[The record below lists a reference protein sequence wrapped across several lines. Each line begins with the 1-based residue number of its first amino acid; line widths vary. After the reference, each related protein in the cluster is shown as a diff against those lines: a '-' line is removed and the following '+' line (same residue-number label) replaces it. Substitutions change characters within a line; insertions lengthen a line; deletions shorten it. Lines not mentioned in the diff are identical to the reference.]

1 MSFSPLFCLSRAVL
15 LSSLISS
22 TLSWSQPPKP
32 LPPGPMLDGGRVVLK
47 GKELTLEL
55 LTYSGTAAQ
64 LRPATDPMLDYT
76 PGDLLKAR
84 SADTFYHLG
93 DLDLRLRDDASTEW
107 KDYSTAYRRKPIQV
121 LANNSTV
128 FRADLAATL
137 PAEIPLRVV
146 REWSVRSGD
155 IYLSYTLTNRTHK
168 DVHLGGIGVPMVFNN
183 IMNGRTLEQ
192 SYTTCSFYDPYIG
205 QDAGYVQVARLF
217 GTGPVLLIAPE
228 GRAPLEAWKP
238 ILDKRVSRDGE
249 AALLNDPTRRGM
261 TFEGSYEW
269 MIHSAGFA
277 DTEWKGAEQWNQPT
291 EAVLQPGKSV
301 TYTLHL
307 FVAPSLREIER
318 TLTTHGRPV
327 AIGIPGYILPQDTD
341 GRLFLRSASAV
352 ASIVSEPEGA
362 LSLHHDGLAP
372 DGKTQ
377 AYTVHGL
384 RWGRARLRITYGDG
398 TVQTIAYRTIKPET
412 QTVADLGRF
421 LFHEQWFE
429 QPNDPFHRSPSVI
442 SYDNDARKQLV
453 QESRVW
459 IAGLSDEGGAG
470 SWLAAA
476 MKEAIAPD
484 PEEIR
489 KLEAFVNQTVWGHL
503 QEAEG
508 PQKFGVHKSLFY
520 YQPDAM
526 PAGYYDTSMNW
537 GTWTSWNR
545 KDAAD
550 VGRSFNYPHVVAAY
564 WSLYR
569 VARNSSGLTSK
580 QDWKWYL
587 DHAYETTMAMRT
599 HAPYYTQFGQ
609 MEGTIFTLLLHDL
622 KVEGWNEKASSLEGW
637 MRERAQQWNGEPYPF
652 GSEMPWDSTGQEE
665 VYAWTR
671 YFGFKEK
678 ADLTLNAILAYT
690 PVVPSWGY
698 NGSARRYWDF
708 LYGGKYPRIER
719 QLHHYGSGLNAIP
732 LLSEYRAHPSDLYL
746 LRAGYGGVM
755 GPLANIDEKGFGS
768 AAFHSYP
775 DRMQYD
781 PYTGDYGPNF
791 LGHAL
796 NTGAYL
802 VQDPSLGWLAFGGNV
817 TVRGNLVRLAVL
829 DSSRQRVFLA
839 PTGQWL
845 TLDGGAF
852 TAVEYDIST
861 HQVTIRLAPA
871 TAYVKEVKLHIAT
884 PATEKLEEVRSVSLS
899 SEGTA
904 ISLQAAR

>member
-1 MSFSPLFCLSRAVL
+1 MSFSPLFRLSRAVL
-15 LSSLISS
+15 LSSLVSS

-55 LTYSGTAAQ
+55 LAYSGTVAQ
-64 LRPATDPMLDYT
+64 LRPTADPMLDYT

-93 DLDLRLRDDASTEW
+93 DLDLRLRDGASSEW
-107 KDYSTAYRRKPIQV
+107 KDYSTAYRRKPVQV
-121 LANNSTV
+121 LANTSTS

-146 REWSVRSGD
+146 REWSVRNGD
-155 IYLSYTLTNRTHK
+155 IYLGYTLTNRTHK
-168 DVHLGGIGVPMVFNN
+168 AVHLGGIGVPMVFNN
-183 IMNGRTLEQ
+183 IMNGHTLEQ

-205 QDAGYVQVARLF
+205 QDAGYVQVARLS
-217 GTGPVLLIAPE
+217 GTGPALLIAPE
-228 GRAPLEAWKP
+228 GHAPLEAWKP

-277 DTEWKGAEQWNQPT
+277 DTDWKGAEQWNQPT
-291 EAVLQPGKSV
+291 EDVLQPGKSV

-307 FVAPSLREIER
+307 FVAPSLREIEA
-318 TLTTHGRPV
+318 TLTAHGRPV

-341 GRLFLRSASAV
+341 GRLFLRSASPV
-352 ASIVSEPEGA
+352 TGIISEPEGA
-362 LSLHHDGLAP
+362 LTIHHDGLAP

-377 AYTVHGL
+377 AYTIHGL

-398 TVQTIAYRTIKPET
+398 NVQTIAYRTIKPET
-412 QTVADLGRF
+412 QTVTDLGRF

-429 QPNDPFHRSPSVI
+429 QPNDPFHRSPSII
-442 SYDNDARKQLV
+442 SYDNDAGKQLV

-484 PEEIR
+484 PEEVR

-503 QEAEG
+503 QESEG
-508 PQKFGVHKSLFY
+508 PQKFGIHKSLFY
-520 YQPDAM
+520 YQPDEM
-526 PAGYYDTSMNW
+526 PTGYYDASMNW

-550 VGRSFNYPHVVAAY
+550 IGRSFNYPHVVAAY

-569 VARNSSGLTSK
+569 IARNSSGLTAK

-587 DHAYETTMAMRT
+587 DHAYETTMAMRS

-622 KVEGWNEKASSLEGW
+622 KMEGWKEQAATLEGW

-732 LLSEYRAHPSDLYL
+732 LLSEYRAHPNDLYL

-791 LGHAL
+791 LGHVL

-802 VQDPSLGWLAFGGNV
+802 VQDPVLGWLAFGGNLAV
-817 TVRGNLVRLAVL
+817 NGNAVRLTVL
-829 DSSRQRVFLA
+829 DSARQRVYLA

-852 TAVEYDIST
+852 TAVEYDTST
-861 HQVTIRLAPA
+861 HQVTVHLAPA
-871 TAYVKEVKLHIAT
+871 TAYVKEVKLHISSPT
-884 PATEKLEEVRSVSLS
+884 TEKPEEVRTVSLS
-899 SEGTA
+899 SEETRVP
-904 ISLQAAR
+904 LVTQR

>member
-1 MSFSPLFCLSRAVL
+1 MSFSPLLRLSRAVL
-15 LSSLISS
+15 LSSLVSS
-22 TLSWSQPPKP
+22 TLSWSQPSKP

-55 LTYSGTAAQ
+55 LAYSGTAAQ
-64 LRPATDPMLDYT
+64 LRPTADPMLDYT

-93 DLDLRLRDDASTEW
+93 DLDLRLRDDASNEW

-121 LANNSTV
+121 LANTPAA
-128 FRADLAATL
+128 FRADLAATF

-146 REWSVRSGD
+146 REWSVRNGE
-155 IYLSYTLTNRTHK
+155 IYLSYTLTNRTHRA
-168 DVHLGGIGVPMVFNN
+168 VHLGGIGVPMVFNN

-192 SYTTCSFYDPYIG
+192 SYTNCSFYDPYIG
-205 QDAGYVQVARLF
+205 EDAGYVQVGRLT
-217 GTGPVLLIAPE
+217 GTGPTLLITPE
-228 GRAPLEAWKP
+228 GHAPLEAWKP
-238 ILDKRVSRDGE
+238 ILDKRVGRGGE
-249 AALLNDPTRRGM
+249 GLLLNDPTQRGM

-269 MIHSAGFA
+269 MIHSTGFA
-277 DTEWKGAEQWNQPT
+277 DTDWKGAEQWNQPT
-291 EAVLQPGKSV
+291 EEVLQPGKSV

-307 FVAPSLREIER
+307 FVAPSLHEIEA
-318 TLTTHGRPV
+318 TLTAHRRPV
-327 AIGIPGYILPQDTD
+327 AIGIPGYILPQDMD
-341 GRLFLRSASAV
+341 GRLFLRSASPV
-352 ASIVSEPEGA
+352 TSIVSEPEGA
-362 LSLHHDGLAP
+362 LSIHHDGLAP

-377 AYTVHGL
+377 AYTVHGQ

-442 SYDNDARKQLV
+442 SYDNDAGKQLS

-484 PEEIR
+484 QEEVR

-503 QEAEG
+503 QENEG

-537 GTWTSWNR
+537 STWTSWNS
-545 KDAAD
+545 KGAAD

-569 VARNSSGLTSK
+569 IARNTSGLTAK

-587 DHAYETTMAMRT
+587 DHAYETTMAMRSQ
-599 HAPYYTQFGQ
+599 APYYTQFGQ

-622 KVEGWNEKASSLEGW
+622 KMEGWNEQASTLEGW

-732 LLSEYRAHPSDLYL
+732 LLSEYRAHPGDLYL

-791 LGHAL
+791 LGHTL

-802 VQDPSLGWLAFGGNV
+802 VQDASLGWLAFGGNV
-817 TVRGNLVRLAVL
+817 VVNGNVVRLTVL

-839 PTGQWL
+839 STGQWL

-852 TAVEYDIST
+852 TAVDYDTGT
-861 HQVTIRLAPA
+861 HQVMVHLAPA
-871 TAYVKEVKLHIAT
+871 TAYVKGVKLHIGS
-884 PATEKLEEVRSVSLS
+884 PATDKPEEVRTIPLSSEETAVSLS
-899 SEGTA
+899 A
-904 ISLQAAR
+904 QH